1 MKEQNLNPKQKV
13 FDDFKEVD
21 CEECQCWQLDQCDGV
36 PVGSERFCT
45 AYKAVRRL
53 NTPQQI
59 KALQKGC
66 KELTRASKINSIC
79 IILLAIKDILK
90 VVLT

>member
-1 MKEQNLNPKQKV
+1 MKEQNVNPKQKV

-21 CEECQCWQLDQCDGV
+21 CEECESWQLNQCDGV
-36 PVGSERFCT
+36 PVGSQRSCT

-66 KELTRASKINSIC
+66 KELKKASIINSVA
-79 IILLAIKDILK
+79 IILLTLAVIL
-90 VVLT
+90 T

>member
-1 MKEQNLNPKQKV
+1 MNPKQKQKV

-21 CEECQCWQLDQCDGV
+21 CEECESWQLNQCDGV
-36 PVGSERFCT
+36 HVGSQRSCT

-59 KALQKGC
+59 KALQKGYD
-66 KELTRASKINSIC
+66 ELRTACNLQWIAL
-79 IILLAIKDILK
+79 ILLTGTLLYI
-90 VVLT
+90 TW